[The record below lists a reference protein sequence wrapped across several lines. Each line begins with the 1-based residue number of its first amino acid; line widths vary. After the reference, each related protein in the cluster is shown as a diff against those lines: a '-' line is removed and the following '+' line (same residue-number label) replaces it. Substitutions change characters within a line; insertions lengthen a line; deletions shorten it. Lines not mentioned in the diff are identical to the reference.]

1 MMMMGILTM
10 AHLTLHEVKGRKVA
24 LAALILGAAFLVV
37 FGAGFY
43 FVYREMTGENPGLT
57 PARAQLSAQQ
67 NVGLSFLVM
76 AGLYAVNFLMVMMA
90 VLMPVDTLAG
100 DIRSGV
106 VQTLVTKPLR
116 RASIVLGKWLAFWV
130 VLALYLVMMA
140 GGVMLIARVIA
151 GYEAPN
157 APAGL
162 ALMLL
167 EGTLL
172 MTLSILGGTRLSTL
186 ANGVMVFGLYG
197 LAFIGGW
204 LEQLGAVL
212 GNMTTRNIG
221 VIASLIV
228 PSEAMWQL
236 ASHSMQPALI
246 REVSI
251 TPFSVVSVPSAGM
264 VVWALVYTL
273 GALLLALRQFGK
285 RDL

>member
-1 MMMMGILTM
+1 MREILTV

-37 FGAGFY
+37 FGVGLY
-43 FVYREMTGENPGLT
+43 FVYRDMIGGSLGFT
-57 PARAQLSAQQ
+57 PSRAQQD
-67 NVGLSFLVM
+67 VGLSFLVM

-106 VQTLVTKPLR
+106 IQTLVTKPMR
-116 RASIVLGKWLAFWV
+116 RASIVLGKWLGFWV

-140 GGVMLIARVIA
+140 GGVMLIASAIA
-151 GYEAPN
+151 GFEVQN

-212 GNMTTRNIG
+212 GNVTTQNIG
-221 VIASLIV
+221 IIASLIV
-228 PSEAMWQL
+228 PSEALWQL
-236 ASHSMQPALI
+236 ASYVMQPPLI

-251 TPFSVVSVPSAGM
+251 TPFSVVSVPSTGM
-264 VVWALVYTL
+264 LVWALVYTL

>member
-1 MMMMGILTM
+1 MRGILTV

-24 LAALILGAAFLVV
+24 LAALILGVAFLVV
-37 FGAGFY
+37 FGVGLY
-43 FVYREMTGENPGLT
+43 FVYRDMIGGGLGFT
-57 PARAQLSAQQ
+57 PSRAQQ

-106 VQTLVTKPLR
+106 IQTLVTKPVR
-116 RASIVLGKWLAFWV
+116 RASIVLGKWLGFWV

-140 GGVMLIARVIA
+140 GGVMLIAWAIA
-151 GYEAPN
+151 GFEVQN

-186 ANGVMVFGLYG
+186 ATGVMVFGLYG

-212 GNMTTRNIG
+212 GNVTTQNFGI
-221 VIASLIV
+221 IASLIV
-228 PSEAMWQL
+228 PSEALWQL
-236 ASHSMQPALI
+236 ASYVMQPPLI

-251 TPFSVVSVPSAGM
+251 TPFSVVSVPSTGM
-264 VVWALVYTL
+264 LVWALVYTL

>member
-1 MMMMGILTM
+1 MMGILTV

-37 FGAGFY
+37 FGVGFY
-43 FVYREMTGENPGLT
+43 FAHRDIIT
-57 PARAQLSAQQ
+57 PARAQQSL
-67 NVGLSFLVM
+67 GLSFLVM
-76 AGLYAVNFLMVMMA
+76 AGLYAANFLMVMMA

-106 VQTLVTKPLR
+106 IQTLVTKPLP

-130 VLALYLVMMA
+130 VLALYLIMIA

-151 GYEAPN
+151 GYEVQN
-157 APAGL
+157 ALASL

-197 LAFIGGW
+197 LAFIGSW
-204 LEQLGAVL
+204 LEQLGAAL
-212 GNMTTRNIG
+212 DNLTTQNIG
-221 VIASLIV
+221 IIASLIM
-228 PSEAMWQL
+228 PSESVWQL
-236 ASHSMQPALI
+236 ASYLMQPALMRDLPI
-246 REVSI
+246 S
-251 TPFSVVSVPSAGM
+251 PFSVASVPSAAM
-264 VVWALVYTL
+264 VGWALAYTV
-273 GALLLALRQFGK
+273 GALLLALRQFGR